1 MDQCNQRIEALQV
14 NKLHNGDGEA
24 FVTTLPEKEASTI
37 SDQRIYDR
45 IVTSIMEH
53 RLRPGAKLGEDKLG
67 KIFGVGR
74 TRIRPV
80 LARLASERIVT
91 LQPNRGAFV
100 AKPTVEEA
108 REVLELRRQIEA
120 LVIRRVVRLL
130 TPALVE
136 RLRAHGQAEAR
147 ARTAQDR
154 RAMIRLSGE
163 YHTLLADLSGNALAA
178 KWMREL
184 ASLTCLIIL
193 LYDVPSTPSCR
204 NYEHEEI
211 TQALADRNETEA
223 VRLMDEHLSQLEA
236 CLDLYD
242 IDPDESD
249 LESALAQ

>member
-1 MDQCNQRIEALQV
+1 MKM
-14 NKLHNGDGEA
+14 NKTSPANNRRKSRSSSA
-24 FVTTLPEKEASTI
+24 STAALPESEVSLI
-37 SDQRIYDR
+37 SDQEIYDR
-45 IVTSIMEH
+45 IVSSIMEH
-53 RLRPGAKLGEDKLG
+53 RLLPGTKLGEDKLG

-80 LARLASERIVT
+80 LARLAVERIVT

-100 AKPTVEEA
+100 AKPSIDEA

-120 LVIRRVVRLL
+120 LVVRRVSRSI
-130 TPALVE
+130 TPPAIE
-136 RLRAHGQAEAR
+136 RLRAHVDAEAQAR
-147 ARTAQDR
+147 AAQDR

-193 LYDVPSTPSCR
+193 LYDVPAVPSCR
-204 NYEHEEI
+204 NYEHEKI
-211 TQALADRNETEA
+211 TQALAEGNESEA
-223 VRLMDEHLSQLEA
+223 ARLMDEHLEHLEA
-236 CLDLYD
+236 CLDLYH
-242 IDPDESD
+242 IHPDELD